1 MSDGARIAIVDY
13 GTGNRRSVEKALERI
28 GARPWITG
36 DEQELA
42 RADGL
47 VLPGVGAF
55 AAGAEALRAR
65 GLDAVLRE
73 RVAAGVPLLGLCL
86 GMQLLFERSDER
98 GGAEGLG
105 LLAGEV
111 RELDARGE
119 RLPHI
124 GWNAVR
130 WERPSPLCSGLP
142 EETFLYHVHSF
153 AAVPAD
159 DGDVLGTVEYGG
171 RFVAAVARAP
181 IFGVQ
186 AHPEK
191 SSVHGLALLANFARV
206 CAGAPA
212 AAAA

>member
-1 MSDGARIAIVDY
+1 MSAGPRIAVLDY
-13 GTGNRRSVEKALERI
+13 GTGNRRSVEKALERV

-36 DEQELA
+36 AEDEIA
-42 RADGL
+42 GADGL
-47 VLPGVGAF
+47 VLPGVGAY
-55 AAGAEALRAR
+55 AAGAEALLAR

-86 GMQLLFERSDER
+86 GMQLLFERSSER
-98 GGAEGLG
+98 GGSTGLG

-130 WERPSPLCSGLP
+130 WEKPSPLCAGLP

-153 AAVPAD
+153 AAVPAEEA
-159 DGDVLGTVEYGG
+159 DVLGTAEYGG
-171 RFVAAVARAP
+171 RFVAAVARP
-181 IFGVQ
+181 PVYGIQ
-186 AHPEK
+186 SHPEK
-191 SSVHGLALLANFARV
+191 SSAHGLALLANFARV
-206 CAGAPA
+206 CAGAPTA
-212 AAAA
+212 AAA